1 MKIETTIK
9 FYEGYIPPKCR
20 KTRYNEV
27 FKSVWV
33 NIQETTFDSL
43 KLAFIDHCNKWRI
56 YYYNGKLYKQKPF
69 NCTLAYDEDKV
80 DNALDDLI
88 LWRKHGSMYYAKPK
102 NINGDIFNYAEYETQ
117 KDIIKRLK
125 YEMSQYLIVDGVL
138 YETIIGKPYYS
149 IHTFGLGGNHGG
161 TALFVSYSTAPKRM
175 IKEGRGWAFS
185 INDTEKA
192 ISTAIEIATN
202 RRDTNYIDIIKKPKI
217 DIKIPELF
225 L

>member
-33 NIQETTFDSL
+33 NIQETTFDTL
-43 KLAFIDHCNKWRI
+43 KLAFIDYYNEWEV

-69 NCTLAYDEDKV
+69 NRTLAYDDEV
-80 DNALDDLI
+80 DNALDDLMM
-88 LWRKHGSMYYAKPK
+88 WRKRGSKYYANPK
-102 NINGDIFNYAEYETQ
+102 NTNGNIFNYAEYETQ
-117 KDIIKRLK
+117 KDIVKRLK

-138 YETIIGKPYYS
+138 YETLIGKPYY
-149 IHTFGLGGNHGG
+149 IIYTFGLGGNHGG
-161 TALFVSYSTAPKRM
+161 TALLVSYSTAPKRM
-175 IKEGRGWAFS
+175 IKQNKGWAFS

-192 ISTAIEIATN
+192 ISTAIEIASD
-202 RRDTNYIDIIKKPKI
+202 RGDTNYIEFIKKSKI

-225 L
+225 R

>member
-9 FYEGYIPPKCR
+9 FYEAYIPPKCR

-33 NIQETTFDSL
+33 NIKETTFDSL
-43 KLAFIDHCNKWRI
+43 KLAFIDHYNEWRV

-69 NCTLAYDEDKV
+69 NRTLAYDENKV

-88 LWRKHGSMYYAKPK
+88 LWRKRGSKYYAKPK
-102 NINGDIFNYAEYETQ
+102 NTNGDIFNYAEYETP
-117 KDIIKRLK
+117 KDIVKRLK
-125 YEMSQYLIVDGVL
+125 CEMSQYLIVDGVL
-138 YETIIGKPYYS
+138 YETIVGKPYYT
-149 IHTFGLGGNHGG
+149 IYTFGLGGNHGG

-175 IKEGRGWAFS
+175 IKESKGMAFA

-192 ISTAIEIATN
+192 ITTAIQIASD
-202 RRDTNYIDIIKKPKI
+202 RGDTNYIEFIKKPKI

-225 L
+225 K

>member
-33 NIQETTFDSL
+33 NIKETTFDSL
-43 KLAFIDHCNKWRI
+43 KLAFIDHYNEWRV
-56 YYYNGKLYKQKPF
+56 YYYNGKLYKQKTF
-69 NCTLAYDEDKV
+69 NRTLAYNDEV
-80 DNALDDLI
+80 DNALEDLI
-88 LWRKHGSMYYAKPK
+88 LWRKKGSKYYAKPK
-102 NINGDIFNYAEYETQ
+102 SNALCYGEYGNYETP
-117 KDIIKRLK
+117 KDIVKRLK

-149 IHTFGLGGNHGG
+149 IYTFGLGGNHGG

-175 IKEGRGWAFS
+175 IKESKGMAFA

-192 ISTAIEIATN
+192 MTTAIQIASD
-202 RRDTNYIDIIKKPKI
+202 RRDTNYIEFIKKSKI
-217 DIKIPELF
+217 DIKMPELF
-225 L
+225 K

>member
-9 FYEGYIPPKCR
+9 YYAAYIPPKCR
-20 KTRYNEV
+20 KKRFNEV

-33 NIQETTFDSL
+33 NIPETTKECL
-43 KLAFIDHCNKWRI
+43 KLAFIDYYNEWEV

-69 NCTLAYDEDKV
+69 NRTLAYDDEV
-80 DNALDDLI
+80 GNALDDLI
-88 LWRKHGSMYYAKPK
+88 LWRKNGSKYYANPK
-102 NINGDIFNYAEYETQ
+102 ANALCCGDYGNYETP
-117 KDIIKRLK
+117 KDIVKRLK
-125 YEMSQYLIVDGVL
+125 NEMSQYLIVDGVL

-149 IHTFGLGGNHGG
+149 IYTFGLGGNHGG

-175 IKEGRGWAFS
+175 IKKSKGMAFG

-192 ISTAIEIATN
+192 ISTAIQIASD
-202 RRDTNYIDIIKKPKI
+202 RGDTNYIEFIKKSKI

-225 L
+225 K

>member
-9 FYEGYIPPKCR
+9 YYESYIPPKCR
-20 KTRYNEV
+20 KKRFNEV

-33 NIQETTFDSL
+33 NIPETTFDSL
-43 KLAFIDHCNKWRI
+43 KLAFIDYYNEWEV

-69 NCTLAYDEDKV
+69 NRTLAYDDEV
-80 DNALDDLI
+80 DNALDDLMV
-88 LWRKHGSMYYAKPK
+88 WRKRGSKYYAKPK
-102 NINGDIFNYAEYETQ
+102 NTNGNIFNYVEYETQ

-138 YETIIGKPYYS
+138 YETFIGKPYY
-149 IHTFGLGGNHGG
+149 IIYTFGLGDNHGG
-161 TALFVSYSTAPKRM
+161 TALLVSYSTAPKRM
-175 IKEGRGWAFS
+175 IRQNKGWAFG

-192 ISTAIEIATN
+192 ITTAIQIATN

>member
-9 FYEGYIPPKCR
+9 FYEGYIPPRCR
-20 KTRYNEV
+20 KMRYKEV

-43 KLAFIDHCNKWRI
+43 KLAYIDLWNNWEV
-56 YYYNGKLYKQKPF
+56 YYYNGKFYKRSF
-69 NCTLAYDEDKV
+69 FSFTFAYDNTIT
-80 DNALDDLI
+80 NALDDLI
-88 LWRKHGSMYYAKPK
+88 ARRKKGSQYFAKTK
-102 NINGDIFNYAEYETQ
+102 NLVSDFTNYSEYETK
-117 KDIIKRLK
+117 KDIVKRLK
-125 YEMSQYLIVDGVL
+125 KEMSQYLIVDGVL
-138 YETIIGKPYYS
+138 YEMVIGKPYY
-149 IHTFGLGGNHGG
+149 IINTFGLGANHGG

-175 IKEGRGWAFS
+175 IRESKGWAFS

-202 RRDTNYIDIIKKPKI
+202 RRDTNFIDNIKKPKI

-225 L
+225 K